1 VFGGRS
7 ALTTVGAA
15 AINIIVMV
23 WVLLAVALLG
33 AIVLPLVL
41 DMVGVVR

>member
-7 ALTTVGAA
+7 ALATVGATT
-15 AINIIVMV
+15 INFIVMV

-33 AIVLPLVL
+33 AIVFPLVL
-41 DMVGVVR
+41 DKVGVVR